1 MGTDFSQKLPMP
13 GGVKVNKDNQ
23 YYDERELD
31 EDEVIFN
38 GRYLKDLILETSFKI
53 SNYFNLIDLSNMLRR
68 SPIAIGSTVF
78 ISIFILITSIGLIAT
93 SRKQMDDNVV
103 NKNNIEKSLKDPLPK
118 KNNISTNLS
127 NEIVF
132 KEKAKTTKLLDFM
145 HIMNKEFR
153 VFIDCVR

>member
-1 MGTDFSQKLPMP
+1 MIKIQVVQEFIEQIEKRSAFDIAKAGLTFFSPNVQDKVDEAQEKMGTDFSQKLPMP

-53 SNYFNLIDLSNMLRR
+53 SNYFNLIDLSNRLRR

-78 ISIFILITSIGLIAT
+78 FISVFHQLILKIF
-93 SRKQMDDNVV
+93 
-103 NKNNIEKSLKDPLPK
+103 K
-118 KNNISTNLS
+118 K
-127 NEIVF
+127 
-132 KEKAKTTKLLDFM
+132 
-145 HIMNKEFR
+145 
-153 VFIDCVR
+153 